1 MLLPPD
7 LLPHDGVKLTDLLLL
22 FEDAE
27 EAETKTQKA
36 TTITKQPASFILFKK
51 SIFLCTF
58 GKIYTPIFSF
68 FRKRVVNRDF
78 RAETCLK

>member
-51 SIFLCTF
+51 S
-58 GKIYTPIFSF
+58 F
-68 FRKRVVNRDF
+68 F
-78 RAETCLK
+78 

>member
-27 EAETKTQKA
+27 EAEAKTQKA
-36 TTITKQPASFILFKK
+36 TTITKQPASFILFEK
-51 SIFLCTF
+51 SIFM
-58 GKIYTPIFSF
+58 YS
-68 FRKRVVNRDF
+68 R
-78 RAETCLK
+78 

>member
-51 SIFLCTF
+51 SIFYVHSVKSIHQYFRFF
-58 GKIYTPIFSF
+58 GKEFPILCF
-68 FRKRVVNRDF
+68 
-78 RAETCLK
+78 